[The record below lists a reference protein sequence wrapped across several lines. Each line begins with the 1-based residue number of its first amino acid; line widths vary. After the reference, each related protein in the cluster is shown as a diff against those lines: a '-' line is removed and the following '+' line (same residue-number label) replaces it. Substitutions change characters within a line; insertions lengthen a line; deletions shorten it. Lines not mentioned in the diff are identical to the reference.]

1 MSVKLY
7 YLVPIYKSNL
17 LDNIPIHLYFIT
29 IYKRMKLTIVLL
41 VISYYSL
48 DIEIDDWS
56 CYNILKF
63 MSLSSQPLGIVSIFT
78 DL

>member
-7 YLVPIYKSNL
+7 YLVPIYKSIL

-48 DIEIDDWS
+48 DIEIDD
-56 CYNILKF
+56 
-63 MSLSSQPLGIVSIFT
+63 
-78 DL
+78 